1 MKLVALLKRIEAQLF
16 PAKSNHHLT
25 DLERKGAD
33 ALTQSLAT
41 TGVCYGCVDELPS
54 HFAIDFDHAQL
65 LFKQH
70 RTDQAPAHYISA
82 RFAQV
87 KSIALLNKQR
97 VSRRVAL
104 SGYQELYESPTLV
117 LPIQRD
123 QFACC
128 DPAFGQQL
136 IQETNV
142 IHVIKGCH
150 PCSRRFSRARYQL
163 VFWLGE
169 QGFAVAADELSF
181 ITANGRLALDQ
192 LLPYHQDWWQ
202 YWDSYWKQKDTPNP
216 MPVDYTC
223 DVVIPS

>member
-1 MKLVALLKRIEAQLF
+1 MKLVALLKRIQAQLF

-33 ALTQSLAT
+33 ALTQSLAV
-41 TGVCYGCVDELPS
+41 TGVCYGCVDELPP
-54 HFAIDFDHAQL
+54 HVTIDFDQAQL

-70 RTDQAPAHYISA
+70 RPDRAPAHYISA
-82 RFAQV
+82 HFAAV
-87 KSIALLNKQR
+87 KSVALLNKQR
-97 VSRRVAL
+97 VSRRDAL
-104 SGYQELYESPTLV
+104 ASIQELNESPTLV
-117 LPIQRD
+117 LPIQRER
-123 QFACC
+123 FACC
-128 DPAFGQQL
+128 DPTFGHQL

-150 PCSRRFSRARYQL
+150 PCSRQFSRAHYQL

-169 QGFAVAADELSF
+169 QGIAIAADELSF

-192 LLPYHQDWWQ
+192 LLAVHQDWWT
-202 YWDSYWKQKDTPNP
+202 YWESYWKQKDTPNP
-216 MPVDYTC
+216 MPVDHTC